1 MRPEI
6 VPMKNLL
13 ARLPGVRGPLLVG
26 LALTVFALA
35 VLLPGFQLAGRLD
48 DTTAALRLVS
58 EQRRQADVI
67 AAALGAL
74 RDRLDN
80 FGYVDEPLNEIRNGI
95 AELDALVRTLQA
107 DPSGAGRF
115 TVSASRPVQ
124 SEASLRAGLSAFEAT
139 WQHFRTGLVPVAAF
153 QGVPYSDSEAAGAR
167 LNEGGRL
174 LAQESRK
181 AIVAARKDGVRMTAA
196 LGQLAGALEAESA
209 RLSAYLRFLMLAA
222 LAGTLAGGTV
232 LGSYAIARR
241 RQAVELADARRQTAG
256 ILQTVKEGLFL
267 LDSGGRIGAAHSAS
281 MRRLF
286 KREPVAGLTLEE
298 LLRPLVPEK
307 TLHTAL
313 RFVEVLW
320 SERTKENL
328 VRSINPLQEVEVSF
342 ETGSGGQETR
352 WLEFDF
358 HRVRD
363 GGKLSQLLVSVT
375 DVTARV
381 RLGRELAELRERAQ
395 SQVDTL
401 LGVLQVNPEQLRSFL
416 GDADTSMR
424 MINAMLKEPVR
435 DEAGLRRKLETIFRQ
450 MHAIKGEASA
460 LGLTTVQGRA
470 HDFEEALKT
479 LREQQAVAGG
489 DFLPL
494 AVRLDDLFSHL
505 ESLADLVERLA
516 QPAPA
521 PEATA
526 TDESG
531 AGPVARAAPRSIEPA
546 RAANGLI
553 DTLDQLV
560 ERVSQ
565 DRGKAARLVTHG
577 LDTIPEPYRRAV
589 KDIAVQAIRNS
600 IVHGI
605 ESAELRQIGG
615 KAATGTLTV
624 HFKDEGPAGYRLV
637 IEDDG
642 AGLSLRRI
650 REAAVERGILS
661 ADDATRLDSKQLLPL
676 LFRAGFS
683 THPVADA
690 DAGRGVGMSLVAEI
704 VKDLDGRLGIS
715 SGEGRYTRLS
725 VLLPAIAE
733 GMRSVAVA

>member
-1 MRPEI
+1 
-6 VPMKNLL
+6 MKKLL
-13 ARLPGVRGPLLVG
+13 SRIQAFGAPIAVG
-26 LALTVFALA
+26 LALTLFALA

-48 DTTAALRLVS
+48 DTTAALRIVS

-74 RDRLDN
+74 RDRLEN
-80 FGYVDEPLNEIRNGI
+80 FGYIDEPLNEVRNSI
-95 AELDALVRTLQA
+95 AELDALVRALRA
-107 DPSGAGRF
+107 DPSTGGRF
-115 TVSASRPVQ
+115 AVSAARPIQ
-124 SEASLRAGLSAFEAT
+124 GQAALGRDLDAFEGA
-139 WQHFRTGLVPVAAF
+139 WQAFRRGLVPVAAF
-153 QGVPYSDSEAAGAR
+153 QGVPYNDSESAGVR

-174 LAQESRK
+174 LVQESRK
-181 AIVAARKDGVRMTAA
+181 SIVAARKEGVHMTAA

-209 RLSAYLRFLMLAA
+209 RLSAYLRLLMLIA
-222 LAGTLAGGTV
+222 LGGTLACGAV
-232 LGSYAIARR
+232 LGYFAMSKR
-241 RQAVELADARRQTAG
+241 RQARLLDEARRQTQS

-267 LDSGGRIGAAHSAS
+267 LDAQGRIGAGHSAS

-286 KREPVAGLTLEE
+286 KRESITDLSLEE
-298 LLRPLVPEK
+298 LLAPLVPEK
-307 TLHTAL
+307 TLKTAM

-342 ETGSGGQETR
+342 ETGSGGLETR

-358 HRVRD
+358 HRVRED
-363 GGKLSQLLVSVT
+363 GKLSNLLVSVT

-395 SQVDTL
+395 HQVDAL
-401 LGVLQVNPEQLRSFL
+401 LGVLQVNPDQLRSFL
-416 GDADTSMR
+416 ADTDTSMR
-424 MINAMLKEPVR
+424 MINAMLKEPAHDDVT
-435 DEAGLRRKLETIFRQ
+435 LRKKLESIFRQ

-460 LGLTTVQGRA
+460 LGLTTVQSRT
-470 HDFEEALKT
+470 HEFEDALKA
-479 LREQQAVAGG
+479 LREQAAISGG

-505 ESLADLVERLA
+505 ESLADVVERLA
-516 QPAPA
+516 QPSAMV
-521 PEATA
+521 ATA
-526 TDESG
+526 ADETG
-531 AGPVARAAPRSIEPA
+531 KGEVARAAPRPA
-546 RAANGLI
+546 EAARPANNGVSE
-553 DTLDQLV
+553 TLEQLV

-565 DRGKAARLVTHG
+565 DRGKATRLITHG
-577 LDTIPEPYRRAV
+577 LDTVPESYRRAV
-589 KDIAVQAIRNS
+589 KDISVQAIRNA

-605 ESAELRQIGG
+605 ESTELRQLAG
-615 KAATGTLTV
+615 KAILGTVTV
-624 HFKDEGPAGYRLV
+624 HFKDEAAAGYRLV

-642 AGLSLRRI
+642 GGLSLRRI

-661 ADDATRLDSKQLLPL
+661 AEDAARLDSKQLLPL

-683 THPVADA
+683 TQAEADG
-690 DAGRGVGMSLVAEI
+690 DAGRGVGMSVIAEI

-725 VLLPAIAE
+725 VVFPPLGATQ
-733 GMRSVAVA
+733 SAVA